1 MPLVPPV
8 TRNVLSLNLILFV
21 SLFIPPYSENSNPL
35 RTWYLSSL
43 PRLAQAGEHPNA
55 RGSCPFH
62 RTERCRHP
70 QFPCR
75 INSSSAREQRLS
87 PHRWRRASPRSEGGR
102 PS

>member
-21 SLFIPPYSENSNPL
+21 SFFIPPFSNNSSSL

-43 PRLAQAGEHPNA
+43 PRQAQAGGHPNA

-62 RTERCRHP
+62 RTERCRRRR
-70 QFPCR
+70 FPYR
-75 INSSSAREQRLS
+75 INSSSARGQRLS
-87 PHRWRRASPRSEGGR
+87 PHRWRRVSPRSEGGR